1 MDKIKILCIIGA
13 SGSGKTTVEK
23 TLSECWPNVF
33 SRIISHTTRPMR
45 EGEHNGDE
53 HIFNLQSYGQSI
65 VEKHAEGLLAS
76 TKYGAHYY
84 WAEVADLVGN
94 KVNTYVIDVEGYHD
108 LMHKWGDKYDILVLY
123 VKRANRGDI
132 DKKRMERDEGRQQL
146 SPDEIDFVF
155 SNNSDNF
162 GCFHPTLQTLTP
174 LIVSAFMLPHLT
186 NNWVDDI
193 IKQTKL
199 FDKILGE

>member
-1 MDKIKILCIIGA
+1 M
-13 SGSGKTTVEK
+13 
-23 TLSECWPNVF
+23 
-33 SRIISHTTRPMR
+33 
-45 EGEHNGDE
+45 
-53 HIFNLQSYGQSI
+53 
-65 VEKHAEGLLAS
+65 
-76 TKYGAHYY
+76 
-84 WAEVADLVGN
+84 GN
-94 KVNTYVIDVEGYHD
+94 
-108 LMHKWGDKYDILVLY
+108 KYDILVHY

-162 GCFHPTLQTLTP
+162 GCFYPTLQTLTS

-186 NNWVDDI
+186 NNWVEDI